1 MNPNVDIKKLARE
14 TEGYTQAEIEAI
26 VVKALELC
34 KREKK
39 KIITQDKLEKA
50 LSYMLSNQN
59 EKIREMEDIALR
71 ECNDQEFIPENY
83 KDRHR
88 ALLGMV
94 TNISGNLNRM

>member
-1 MNPNVDIKKLARE
+1 
-14 TEGYTQAEIEAI
+14 
-26 VVKALELC
+26 
-34 KREKK
+34 
-39 KIITQDKLEKA
+39 
-50 LSYMLSNQN
+50 MLSNQN

-88 ALLGMV
+88 TLLGKA